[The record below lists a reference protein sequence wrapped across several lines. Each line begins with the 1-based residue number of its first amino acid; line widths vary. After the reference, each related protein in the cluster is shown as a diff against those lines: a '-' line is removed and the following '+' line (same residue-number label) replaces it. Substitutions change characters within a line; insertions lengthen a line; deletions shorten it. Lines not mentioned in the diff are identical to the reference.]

1 MSFSLNFFNFLRSIP
16 LVFFTKIFNCIW
28 MELFV
33 LIECRPVA
41 LVFGP
46 RALKVP
52 LPVDERA
59 LCGPLTLGGGYGG
72 AETLVAGL
80 VRVLAAD
87 ETVGVED
94 LAYEVEGLQA
104 VRCLLRQRDAWR
116 AMQNCL
122 RTMEPSSGLLVC
134 VCAICV
140 DRLNR
145 RLVLL

>member
-28 MELFV
+28 MELLV

-94 LAYEVEGLQA
+94 LAYEVEGLQGNCLAA
-104 VRCLLRQRDAWR
+104 VVDLLREEGAR
-116 AMQNCL
+116 APLLSM
-122 RTMEPSSGLLVC
+122 RTSTCCQVSRTSC
-134 VCAICV
+134 FSCT
-140 DRLNR
+140 R
-145 RLVLL
+145 